1 MVKYLTKCMF
11 RMMKKKSAA
20 LFMVTVFLVL
30 PFVVVADPYPGIIG
44 LKGAVDVIL
53 SVVAGL
59 FAAFAV
65 VMFFVAGIL
74 FLSARGEPDKVKQAR
89 LALFWGIIGVVVGLL
104 ARGVVPE
111 FLRLLGV

>member
-1 MVKYLTKCMF
+1 
-11 RMMKKKSAA
+11 MMRKKSVA

-30 PFVVVADPYPGIIG
+30 PFAVVADYYPDAKPLQVFI
-44 LKGAVDVIL
+44 DVAL
-53 SVVAGL
+53 GVVAGL

-74 FLSARGEPDKVKQAR
+74 FLSARGEPEKIKQAR
-89 LALFWGIIGVVVGLL
+89 AALFWGIIGVVVGLL